1 MCQCSQRR
9 TAIAIAGRAVL
20 SGDRAQLIAATTF
33 VVRSIAQDAGKA
45 AARARLAMGISR

>member
-9 TAIAIAGRAVL
+9 AAIANAGHAVL
-20 SGDRAQLIAATTF
+20 AGDRAQLVAATAF
-33 VVRSIAQDAGKA
+33 VVRSMAQDAGKA